1 MRDRAR
7 EASLVAAPRICA
19 GEGCESGPIE
29 SAQEAHAGKKRNVS
43 RDFYVQP
50 DAADPVLSDEVV
62 LALVRH
68 HIPDARAVTSVD
80 ESGGEARTY
89 AIDDTT
95 ILKTQ
100 RPQQLRPRT
109 SLEKE
114 VFFLTQ
120 LAAAAPDLSVPRVL
134 GYGRELVS
142 GGALDVAAEG
152 VVVEYTLMT
161 RMPGVAMRHASS
173 LDDGARRA
181 VLIRLGVVLRRIHA
195 LPVAPFV
202 ASGLF
207 PGDQSFVDTQIR
219 FGNAFNDVADEIRVR
234 QRPWRL
240 PLTPEQVGA
249 KAVASVPRSDERA
262 ALHSNPYLEHVFVH
276 PERDASNAYAG
287 LIDFGDAYI
296 SHPAFDMRRWNRPAD
311 RAALLEG
318 YAAERPTSDA
328 FLATWRAVMIL
339 GDLVTIAY
347 YPERAA
353 EAEQDLLALLAQV

>member
-1 MRDRAR
+1 M
-7 EASLVAAPRICA
+7 P
-19 GEGCESGPIE
+19 
-29 SAQEAHAGKKRNVS
+29 

-50 DAADPVLSDEVV
+50 DAPDPVLTDEVALS
-62 LALVRH
+62 LARRH
-68 HIPDARAVTSVD
+68 APDARAVTRVD

-89 AIDDTT
+89 LIDDSL

-114 VFFLTQ
+114 VFFLNQ
-120 LAAAAPDLSVPRVL
+120 LASAAPDLAVPRVL
-134 GYGRELVS
+134 GHGRASAASDVS
-142 GGALDVAAEG
+142 DGLP
-152 VVVEYTLMT
+152 VEYTLMT
-161 RMPGVAMRHASS
+161 RMPGVAMRHVA
-173 LDDGARRA
+173 LEDGARRA
-181 VLIRLGVVLRRIHA
+181 ALLRLGSVLRRIHA

-219 FGNAFNDVADEIRVR
+219 LGNLFNDLADLIHAE

-240 PLTPEQVGA
+240 PLTPEQVA
-249 KAVASVPRSDERA
+249 TRAFAAMPRSEERV

-276 PERDASNAYAG
+276 PDNDVYAG

-311 RAALLEG
+311 REALLEG
-318 YAAERPTSDA
+318 YTSEWPVSDA
-328 FLATWRAVMIL
+328 FLATWRTVMIL
-339 GDLVTIAY
+339 GDVVTIAH

-353 EAEQDLLALLAQV
+353 EAEQDLLTLLGQL